1 MSVLHLQIVDLHLLE
16 ESMLWSRW
24 IYLAPA
30 QEIWLCEADV
40 FHRYSL
46 CYSLIMVWGNWLEW
60 LECLC

>member
-1 MSVLHLQIVDLHLLE
+1 MSVLYLQIVDLHLWE

-40 FHRYSL
+40 FHHYSL
-46 CYSLIMVWGNWLEW
+46 CYSPYYGLR
-60 LECLC
+60 